1 MKTIGVVE
9 VLIGFGLMLPQIL
22 NRAIWLT
29 PMAALAAVCTMIG
42 AIVLRIRRKE
52 GAEAIVINLFIIVL
66 AVFVAYSR
74 SGLIG

>member
-42 AIVLRIRRKE
+42 AIVLHIRRKE